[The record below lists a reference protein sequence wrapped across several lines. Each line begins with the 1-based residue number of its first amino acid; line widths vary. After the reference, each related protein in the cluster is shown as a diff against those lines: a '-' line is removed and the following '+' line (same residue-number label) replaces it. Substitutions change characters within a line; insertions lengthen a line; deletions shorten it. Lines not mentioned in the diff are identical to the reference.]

1 MLDYNNNGSNMPIS
15 ACRKGKDFTQRG
27 RVYLGLGSNMGDRR
41 QNLRRALQLLSRE
54 ARVERFSSVYET
66 EPTGY
71 REQALFLN
79 MACAITTALGTH
91 DLLAFVKR
99 IEKEMGREIA
109 FANAP
114 RPIDIDILLYD
125 EQVVSCGGLIIPH
138 PRLAERAFVLV
149 PLAEI
154 APDAIHPVM
163 GKSVGELVRNV
174 REDGKVKKW
183 TEKID
188 VSAICGRAL

>member
-1 MLDYNNNGSNMPIS
+1 
-15 ACRKGKDFTQRG
+15 
-27 RVYLGLGSNMGDRR
+27 MGDRR

-54 ARVERFSSVYET
+54 ARVERSSSVYET

-125 EQVVSCGGLIIPH
+125 EQVVNCGGLIIPH

-154 APDAIHPVM
+154 APDAIHPVT

>member
-1 MLDYNNNGSNMPIS
+1 MPIS
-15 ACRKGKDFTQRG
+15 ARPKGKDFSREE
-27 RVYLGLGSNMGDRR
+27 RVYLGLGSNMGDRW
-41 QNLRRALQLLSRE
+41 QNLRWALQLLSSE

-71 REQALFLN
+71 REQAFFLN
-79 MACAITTALGTH
+79 MACVITTALGPH

-99 IEKEMGREIA
+99 IEKEMGRETT

-125 EQVVSCGGLIIPH
+125 EQVVNCGGLIIPH

-154 APDAIHPVM
+154 ASDAIHPVM
-163 GKSVGELVRNV
+163 GKSVGELVESA
-174 REDGKVKKW
+174 REDKKVKKW